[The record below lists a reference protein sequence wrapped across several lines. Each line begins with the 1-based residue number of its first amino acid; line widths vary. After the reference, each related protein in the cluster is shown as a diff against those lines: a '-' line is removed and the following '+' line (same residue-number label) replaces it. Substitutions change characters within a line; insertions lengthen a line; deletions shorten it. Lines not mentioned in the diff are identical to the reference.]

1 MKLSVPVSE
10 GENHNR
16 FWVPAQVLIS
26 YRDAG
31 IAFLPLILA
40 LTLTLTPTTDS
51 PEQFHDPVSAAVQT
65 LIPKHLLRHRLQVF
79 R

>member
-1 MKLSVPVSE
+1 VSVSVPVPE
-10 GENHNR
+10 GENHHR
-16 FWVPAQVLIS
+16 FWVPAQVLTS
-26 YRDAG
+26 DREAG
-31 IAFLPLILA
+31 IAFLPLTLA
-40 LTLTLTPTTDS
+40 LTLTTDS